1 MAMSDLTQDLV
12 ADVILRVPL
21 TSRKAVQSTCKDW
34 NTLSKRLSF
43 RKIHDVVK
51 AKAAT
56 KHESLAIIIMDFKV
70 YLISFDLSGIHND
83 ENVDTAI
90 KREGKLIS
98 LNDVDGVDISRVF
111 QCSGLLLCITKEC
124 NPRLVVWNPCCG
136 QAKWIEPRNSDGRK
150 GNYALGYEI
159 VKSKPHRIHKI
170 LRYLDVHD
178 MSHEKNLYGL
188 FQIYNLDSNSWE
200 VVQDTPRWNLP
211 FHQRGVSLKGNTYWV
226 VQSKNLGGSC
236 FLLSFDF
243 TTERFGTPLGLPT
256 YPVAEDTVSLS
267 SVRDEQLAVL
277 FQRRGS
283 LHMEIWIT
291 DEIEPSKV
299 WWWSR
304 LFLTVNINP
313 LTCYQYP
320 FEHGSFFVDE
330 EKRVAVIFGRDMDE
344 PDDHF
349 RYAAYITGK
358 DGYLKKVD
366 LG

>member
-1 MAMSDLTQDLV
+1 MAAMSDLTQDLV
-12 ADVILRVPL
+12 EDVILRVPL
-21 TSRKAVQSTCKDW
+21 TSRKAVQSTCKNW

-70 YLISFDLSGIHND
+70 YLMSFDLRGIHND
-83 ENVDTAI
+83 ENVDTSI
-90 KREGKLIS
+90 KRE
-98 LNDVDGVDISRVF
+98 
-111 QCSGLLLCITKEC
+111 EC

-150 GNYALGYEI
+150 DNYALGYEI
-159 VKSKPHRIHKI
+159 VKSKSHRIHKI

-178 MSHEKNLYGL
+178 MSHERNLFGQ

-200 VVQDTPRWNLP
+200 DVQDTPRWNLP
-211 FHQRGVSLKGNTYWV
+211 FHQRGVSLKGNAYWF

-236 FLLSFDF
+236 FLLCFDF
-243 TTERFGTPLGLPT
+243 TTERFGPHLGLPIH
-256 YPVAEDTVSLS
+256 PVAEDTVSIS

-291 DEIEPSKV
+291 DEIDPGKV
-299 WWWSR
+299 WWWSN

-313 LTCYQYP
+313 LTSYQYP

-330 EKRVAVIFGRDMDE
+330 EKRVAVVFGRDMDE
-344 PDDHF
+344 PDHDHF

-366 LG
+366 LGESTFKSGSPVMCSTYVPSSVQIN